1 MFKILKKVLLFLF
14 ILVIASILFNVSA
27 SNNVSSSASEVI
39 EIIEQEGAILDDGYI
54 NDVSNNTEGNIFV
67 DIISGIANIIT
78 SVVSFILSFFSK
90 IISSF
95 TSN

>member
-1 MFKILKKVLLFLF
+1 MFRILKKVLLFLF
-14 ILVIASILFNVSA
+14 ILVLASILFNVSA

-39 EIIEQEGAILDDGYI
+39 EIIEQEGEILSDGYI
-54 NDVSNNTEGNIFV
+54 NNTVNDSNSNIFV
-67 DIISGIANIIT
+67 GIISAISNLITGI
-78 SVVSFILSFFSK
+78 VSFILSFFSK